1 MLNLP
6 RDLESFVCKNLT
18 LGILFAIEWA
28 SPPVNLALWQRVER
42 AKKLLIEKQLPIVD
56 ISYPLGFASQSHFT
70 ATFRRFTKVIP
81 KVYQNIRASF

>member
-1 MLNLP
+1 VGF
-6 RDLESFVCKNLT
+6 S
-18 LGILFAIEWA
+18 
-28 SPPVNLALWQRVER
+28 SSHLALWQRVER

-56 ISYPLGFASQSHFT
+56 IISYPLGFASQSHVT